1 MEETKQF
8 HPLLGT
14 FKERMKI
21 FHDAE
26 DGNLSRMLV
35 SSEKAILDLT
45 GAFDLSDSRTEE
57 LVLERARYL
66 YNDQVEFF
74 FVNFQGELLELSLQN
89 HPIGGKS
96 ARNNPRFL

>member
-8 HPLLGT
+8 HPLLRA

-26 DGNLSRMLV
+26 DANLSRMLT

-45 GAFDLSDSRTEE
+45 DSFDASDSRVEE
-57 LVLERARYL
+57 LILERSRYL

-74 FVNFQGELLELSLQN
+74 FANFQGEILELSL
-89 HPIGGKS
+89 
-96 ARNNPRFL
+96 NNYQ

>member
-26 DGNLSRMLV
+26 DTNLSRMLT

-45 GAFDLSDSRTEE
+45 DSFDASDSRVEE
-57 LVLERARYL
+57 LILERSRYL

-74 FVNFQGELLELSLQN
+74 YANFQGEILELSL
-89 HPIGGKS
+89 
-96 ARNNPRFL
+96 NNYQ